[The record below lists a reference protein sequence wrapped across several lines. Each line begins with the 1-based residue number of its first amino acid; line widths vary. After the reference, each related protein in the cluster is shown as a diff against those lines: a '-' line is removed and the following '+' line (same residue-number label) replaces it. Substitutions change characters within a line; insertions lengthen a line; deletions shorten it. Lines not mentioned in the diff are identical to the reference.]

1 MLTLFY
7 GQWSTNKPRFKVQH
21 HEVYNSVIITI
32 HGLDIDWFWLVYFSD
47 HCTLVIHMTRSH
59 DDDKTSWL
67 MMMTKPGQ
75 VVPRTRHWR
84 NLKIHVSP
92 VTIVLEHVTV
102 RTHVTYDTACVHYLS
117 LITYNTKHFFS
128 IQSKPRP
135 VHATISFSLC
145 QISKLLT
152 SLLSPL
158 TTFTNS

>member
-1 MLTLFY
+1 MDWTLTGFGSYIL
-7 GQWSTNKPRFKVQH
+7 
-21 HEVYNSVIITI
+21 VIIALHIGDMT
-32 HGLDIDWFWLVYFSD
+32 
-47 HCTLVIHMTRSH
+47 MTRSH
-59 DDDKTSWL
+59 NDDKTSWL

-128 IQSKPRP
+128 IQS
-135 VHATISFSLC
+135 
-145 QISKLLT
+145 
-152 SLLSPL
+152 
-158 TTFTNS
+158 